1 LTRPLV
7 VIDADVLGRQRT
19 GDETYVEQLLR
30 VLPAAADDLRFV
42 AVTRRP
48 ELIPLGVEAVDL
60 PARVQELR
68 MAWRLPRLLRRLRPA
83 LGHFVHSLP
92 LAMPAPGVVTVQDL
106 SWERD
111 PSVMGRADRW
121 TFKLVVPRAARR
133 AAKVIAISERTRD
146 DLVELYGIPPE
157 KIVVTPLGFDPAF
170 RPAQNGHDP
179 YLLFVGAIEPRKDPL
194 AAAAAADAVGRPL
207 VVVGPTKDER
217 LAAELRRRGA
227 DLRGYVPKEELV
239 RLYQR
244 AAALVLPSR
253 YEGFGLPVLE
263 AMASGTPVVAA
274 PDPAMQEVGGD
285 AAIFTRDFADGVRR
299 ALAERD
305 RFAAASVE
313 RARAFSW
320 EETARRTVEV
330 YREVIES

>member
-1 LTRPLV
+1 VSAPLV
-7 VIDADVLGRQRT
+7 LIDADVLGRQRT

-30 VLPAAADDLRFV
+30 VLPAAADDLRFA

-48 ELIPLGVEAVDL
+48 ELVPDGVEPIHL

-68 MAWRLPRLLRRLRPA
+68 MAWRLPRLIRRLRPA
-83 LGHFVHSLP
+83 LGHFIHSLP
-92 LAMPAPGVVTVQDL
+92 LFTPIPAVVTVQDL

-111 PSVMGRADRW
+111 PSVMGRADRL
-121 TFKLVVPRAARR
+121 TFQLVVPRAARR
-133 AAKVIAISERTRD
+133 AAKVLAISERTRD

-157 KIVVTPLGFDPAF
+157 KIVVTPLAYDPAF
-170 RPAQNGHDP
+170 RPGANGHDP

-194 AAAAAADAVGRPL
+194 AAAAAAEAVGRKL
-207 VVVGPTKDER
+207 VVVGPTKDDG
-217 LAAELRRRGA
+217 LADELRRRGA
-227 DLRGYVPKEELV
+227 ELRGYVPKEELV

-274 PDPAMQEVGGD
+274 PDRALQEVGGD

-299 ALAERD
+299 ALAERE
-305 RFAAASVE
+305 RLVAASLE

-330 YREVIES
+330 YREVIAS